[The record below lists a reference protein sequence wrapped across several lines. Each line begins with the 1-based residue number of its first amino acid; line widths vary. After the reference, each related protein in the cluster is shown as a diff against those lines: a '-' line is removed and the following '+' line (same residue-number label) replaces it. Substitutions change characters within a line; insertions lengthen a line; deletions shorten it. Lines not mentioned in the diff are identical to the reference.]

1 MTMPA
6 ADDYPDLP
14 LLSLAAKLEFEAL
27 EPAHF
32 HLTGEMEAESFA
44 VSRAVR
50 AQVTRWVGHLGQD
63 VADVATH
70 RALLAIRAVIESYMT
85 GGDVTSH
92 E

>member
-1 MTMPA
+1 MTDMQH
-6 ADDYPDLP
+6 DYPDLP
-14 LLSLAAKLEFEAL
+14 PISLAAKLELEAM

-32 HLTGEMEAESFA
+32 CLTGEMEQESFA

-50 AQVTRWVGHLGQD
+50 AHVTRWVGHLGQD

-85 GGDVTSH
+85 GGDVTTS